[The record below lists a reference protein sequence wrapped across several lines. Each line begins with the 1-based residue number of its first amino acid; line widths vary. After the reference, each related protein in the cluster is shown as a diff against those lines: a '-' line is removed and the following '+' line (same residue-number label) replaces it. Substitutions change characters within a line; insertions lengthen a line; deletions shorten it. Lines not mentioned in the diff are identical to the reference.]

1 MCAPPT
7 FRRWYFG
14 VKQSEIL
21 ELGVGWQTFR
31 AAVEEPFCSFRFQ
44 IFSPFTK
51 ILRSHKNVLHGVQ
64 SEELFALWL
73 IAAVDDLEC
82 SSGTH
87 GERILKLG
95 CDIRGRHSRAF
106 GALVDDT
113 HAQSLFG
120 IELDRYT
127 VSGFQRIRW
136 YFAHMSFRGLVIQF
150 GRYGRGRM
158 SAFPDEFATL
168 ICVEKEE
175 EEATFVCSSE
185 VAIGVWGRRSG
196 AWVSQVTTNW
206 SPSKLLDISSSDFNL
221 SLRRIFGEFWWC
233 SSVVT
238 FRDATDCFLSN
249 LFSSSL

>member
-1 MCAPPT
+1 MSAPPT

-64 SEELFALWL
+64 SEELFAPWL

-158 SAFPDEFATL
+158 SAFPDEFCYTNL
-168 ICVEKEE
+168 CGE
-175 EEATFVCSSE
+175 
-185 VAIGVWGRRSG
+185 GRRRSNICMFI
-196 AWVSQVTTNW
+196 WSCNW
-206 SPSKLLDISSSDFNL
+206 SLRAAFRCL
-221 SLRRIFGEFWWC
+221 SFTGDNQLI
-233 SSVVT
+233 T
-238 FRDATDCFLSN
+238 FKIVRY
-249 LFSSSL
+249 LFIRL